1 MRGALFW
8 FLGGFEDVLF
18 VSWMLLMVY
27 LDSFSSI
34 RRRDSRSPN
43 LCGRYCFA
51 NECVLSA
58 LTILVAAH
66 SRRKIISAKGNCSL
80 FFENIVL
87 KPDIFFNTSSCADA
101 ISFI

>member
-1 MRGALFW
+1 
-8 FLGGFEDVLF
+8 
-18 VSWMLLMVY
+18 MVY

-51 NECVLSA
+51 NECVLSE
-58 LTILVAAH
+58 LTILVADH
-66 SRRKIISAKGNCSL
+66 SRLKIISAKDNCLL

-87 KPDIFFNTSSCADA
+87 KPDIFFNTSSYADA